1 MVAKTIRL
9 VAVWMAVALVGC
21 ATTQITSSED
31 QRKLAN
37 QPAESELKVSEEA
50 EASTAVEANV
60 ESEAEKSN
68 QKDTV
73 TPKAEPKAQTAPA
86 LEEPQPSP
94 EQVVTRLQ
102 QEALQLQSEGR
113 WSEAELKLERA
124 LRIDAEK
131 VDIYHQLATV
141 RMGQERFAEAEQ
153 IALKGLSLTD
163 KTPKYKASLWEVIAQ
178 CRSAQ
183 GNINGAREA
192 RNEMLKWLE

>member
-73 TPKAEPKAQTAPA
+73 KPKAEPKAQTAPA